1 MFFFFHFVQ
10 KLTKHMGN
18 YILFL
23 EFSQKKKFII
33 NINII
38 DISNNNTNSHYYYY
52 SFIFIIIFI
61 VVFFTIK
68 NNNFF

>member
-23 EFSQKKKFII
+23 EFSQKKKF